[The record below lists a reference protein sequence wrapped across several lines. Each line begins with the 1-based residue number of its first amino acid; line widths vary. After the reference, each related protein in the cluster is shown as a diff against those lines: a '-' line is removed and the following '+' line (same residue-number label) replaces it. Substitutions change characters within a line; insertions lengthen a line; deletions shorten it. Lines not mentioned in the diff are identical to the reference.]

1 MGYYHIP
8 LDEYSQKLCTTTIF
22 PWGKYRYK
30 QLPMGIKT
38 SPDIFQA
45 VINDLLGD
53 LDFAQVYLDDI
64 LIISN
69 GSFQDHLQKLD
80 IVFKR
85 LENANFR
92 ANKCFFAQEELEY
105 LGYWLTRRGLQP
117 QPKKVEAILRL
128 TPPKTKRQLRHF
140 LGMVNFYRNMWQMRS
155 HLLAP
160 LSASVSPKVKFERRR
175 EHPDAFEQF
184 NH

>member
-1 MGYYHIP
+1 
-8 LDEYSQKLCTTTIF
+8 
-22 PWGKYRYK
+22 
-30 QLPMGIKT
+30 
-38 SPDIFQA
+38 
-45 VINDLLGD
+45 
-53 LDFAQVYLDDI
+53 
-64 LIISN
+64 
-69 GSFQDHLQKLD
+69 
-80 IVFKR
+80 
-85 LENANFR
+85 
-92 ANKCFFAQEELEY
+92 
-105 LGYWLTRRGLQP
+105 
-117 QPKKVEAILRL
+117 VEAILRL